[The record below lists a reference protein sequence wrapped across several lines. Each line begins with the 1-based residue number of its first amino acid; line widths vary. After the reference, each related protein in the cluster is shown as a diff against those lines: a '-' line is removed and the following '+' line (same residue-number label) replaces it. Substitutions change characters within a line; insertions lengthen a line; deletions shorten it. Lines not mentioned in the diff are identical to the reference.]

1 MSGQSSWSDPLGPRT
16 HKGLV
21 IADDLTGAM
30 DTGHAFAANGY
41 RTTIVGH
48 EATVETNHDLLV
60 IDTDS
65 RTDPS
70 DRARETVAD
79 VVDAYTASLVYKKI
93 DSTLRGNVA
102 DETEAALDAVGPGIA
117 VVAPAFPT
125 NGRVTIGGYH
135 LADWEPVDTD
145 ANNPKCPRESL
156 PPTANLVDLF
166 SETVH
171 SIEHLP
177 VDVVAEGA
185 TAVCDRLRSIGR
197 SHEYAIV
204 VCDAVSTAH
213 LDAVASASATL
224 DPALYV
230 GSAGLAE
237 HVMVPGE
244 PTLGNDVLGVVGST
258 NERTVKQL
266 AAIPAEQVVEI
277 DCRAALHS
285 PQDTGR
291 KAAARAVETFT
302 TTDFVIVSSVG
313 SMAPEKLYAIGA
325 DSAGIDR
332 EAVQQRVETALLT
345 AVGTCWR
352 EYSPDALFATGG
364 TIAKGV
370 LDELGVR
377 RVELTGRTIEAGI
390 PVARFQLGDDAPT
403 PLVTK
408 AGGFGGS
415 DAIRRCLGALRS
427 S

>member
-1 MSGQSSWSDPLGPRT
+1 
-16 HKGLV
+16 V

-30 DTGHAFAANGY
+30 DTGHAFAADGY
-41 RTTIVGH
+41 RTTVVGH
-48 EATVETNHDLLV
+48 EATVETDYDLLV

-70 DRARETVAD
+70 DRAREAVAD
-79 VVDAYTASLVYKKI
+79 VAAAYTASLVYKKV

-102 DETEAALDAVGPGIA
+102 AETGAALDAVGPGIA
-117 VVAPAFPT
+117 VVAPAFPA

-135 LADWEPVDTD
+135 LADWEPVDTGTD
-145 ANNPKCPRESL
+145 DPKRCRESS

-166 SETVH
+166 SETAH

-177 VDVVAEGA
+177 IDVVAEGA
-185 TAVCDRLRSIGR
+185 AAVCDRLRSIGR

-204 VCDAVSTAH
+204 VCDAVRTAH
-213 LDAVASASATL
+213 LDAVASASASL

-237 HVMVPGE
+237 HVTVPGE
-244 PTLGNDVLGVVGST
+244 PTSGNDVLGVVGST
-258 NERTVKQL
+258 NERTVEQL
-266 AAIPAEQVVEI
+266 AAIPAERVVEL
-277 DCRAALHS
+277 DCKSALHS
-285 PQDTGR
+285 PRDTGR
-291 KAAARAVETFT
+291 EAAARAVETFT
-302 TTDFVIVSSVG
+302 ATDSVIISSVG
-313 SMAPEKLYAIGA
+313 SMASEELYEIGA

-332 EAVQQRVETALLT
+332 EAVQKRVETALLT

-364 TIAKGV
+364 TIAKSV

-377 RVELTGRTIEAGI
+377 RVELTGRAVKAGI
-390 PVARFQLGDDAPT
+390 PVARFRLGDDAPT

-408 AGGFGGS
+408 AGGFGGP
-415 DAIRRCLGALRS
+415 DAIRRCLEVLRS

>member
-1 MSGQSSWSDPLGPRT
+1 MSDRSSRSDPLGPRT
-16 HKGLV
+16 HRGLV

-30 DTGHAFAANGY
+30 DTGHAFAADGY
-41 RTTIVGH
+41 RTTVVGH
-48 EATVETNHDLLV
+48 EATVGTDHDLLV

-70 DRARETVAD
+70 DRARKTVAD
-79 VVDAYTASLVYKKI
+79 VADAHTASLVYKKI

-117 VVAPAFPT
+117 VVAPAFPA
-125 NGRVTIGGYH
+125 NGRVTVGGYH
-135 LADWEPVDTD
+135 LADQEPVDTGTD
-145 ANNPKCPRESL
+145 DPKRRRESS

-166 SETVH
+166 SETAHPV
-171 SIEHLP
+171 EHLP
-177 VDVVAEGA
+177 VDVVAGGA
-185 TAVCDRLRSIGR
+185 ATVRDCLRSIGR
-197 SHEYAIV
+197 SHEYPIV
-204 VCDAVSTAH
+204 VCDAVRTAH
-213 LDAVASASATL
+213 LKAVASASASL

-244 PTLGNDVLGVVGST
+244 ITSGNDVLGVVGST
-258 NERTVKQL
+258 NERTVEQL
-266 AAIPAEQVVEI
+266 AAIPAERVVEL
-277 DCRAALHS
+277 DCETALQS
-285 PQDTGR
+285 PRDAGR
-291 KAAARAVETFT
+291 EAAARAVETST
-302 TTDFVIVSSVG
+302 ATDSVIVSSVG
-313 SMAPEKLYAIGA
+313 SMAPEELYAIGT

-332 EAVQQRVETALLT
+332 ETVQQRIETALLT

-377 RVELTGRTIEAGI
+377 RVELTGRAVEAGI
-390 PVARFQLGDDAPT
+390 PVARFRSGEEAPT

-408 AGGFGGS
+408 AGGFGGP
-415 DAIRRCLGALRS
+415 DAIRQCLKTLRS